1 MREITTSD
9 VTPGRLV
16 AGAFAGLLGGLA
28 GAWAMNQVSPVL
40 GKLAELAPQLVG
52 STTRDHE
59 HRRAG
64 EPRRAELSP
73 SASGEHGEPAQRA
86 AAQPQ
91 GANGDAPGDP
101 ASESSTVKV
110 ARTVSR
116 TIAGRDLRPGTEAAA
131 GNVVHFAFGG
141 ALATAYGI
149 LAEIVPDITAGRGLL
164 WGLVVWAV
172 ADEAALPLVGL
183 SGPPARYPVSTH
195 ALALTGH
202 CVYGVTT
209 EVVRRAVH
217 AATGTLAA

>member
-1 MREITTSD
+1 MREMTTSD
-9 VTPGRLV
+9 VTPGRLA
-16 AGAFAGLLGGLA
+16 AGALAGLLGGLA

-40 GKLAELAPQLVG
+40 GKLGELAPQLAG
-52 STTRDHE
+52 STPRDVERRGATE
-59 HRRAG
+59 HAR
-64 EPRRAELSP
+64 PELSH
-73 SASGEHGEPAQRA
+73 GEHGEPLPRVTAPA
-86 AAQPQ
+86 P
-91 GANGDAPGDP
+91 GANGDAPGGRE
-101 ASESSTVKV
+101 SESSTVKV

-131 GNVVHFAFGG
+131 GNAVHFAFGG
-141 ALATAYGI
+141 ALATAYGM
-149 LAEIVPDITAGRGLL
+149 LAEILPEITAGRGLL

-183 SGPPARYPVSTH
+183 SGPPGRYPLSTH

-202 CVYGVTT
+202 CVFGVTT